1 MIVDRAELRWV
12 LYRALYPGCVE
23 TGGAPVGGD
32 RSAAAADAVA
42 DWLEDG
48 QHPDV
53 VDESQGVLL

>member
-42 DWLEDG
+42 D
-48 QHPDV
+48 
-53 VDESQGVLL
+53 